1 MVEMGSLPVLK
12 KIRIV
17 EDGDEE
23 EDDEEAEEEDRLA
36 EQELEE
42 EEEEEEVRRVFF
54 RLETF
59 HFIYLWIYF
68 SFLCFFQL
76 TCLRPFND
84 YNFIFILLSLL

>member
-42 EEEEEEVRRVFF
+42 EEEEEEVRVFF

>member
-36 EQELEE
+36 EEELEE
-42 EEEEEEVRRVFF
+42 EEEEEEVRVFF

>member
-42 EEEEEEVRRVFF
+42 EEEEEEVRVFF

-59 HFIYLWIYF
+59 
-68 SFLCFFQL
+68 
-76 TCLRPFND
+76 
-84 YNFIFILLSLL
+84 NFIDL

>member
-36 EQELEE
+36 EEELEE
-42 EEEEEEVRRVFF
+42 EEEEEVRVFF

>member
-36 EQELEE
+36 EEELEE
-42 EEEEEEVRRVFF
+42 EEEEEEVRVFF

-59 HFIYLWIYF
+59 HFIYL
-68 SFLCFFQL
+68 
-76 TCLRPFND
+76 
-84 YNFIFILLSLL
+84 